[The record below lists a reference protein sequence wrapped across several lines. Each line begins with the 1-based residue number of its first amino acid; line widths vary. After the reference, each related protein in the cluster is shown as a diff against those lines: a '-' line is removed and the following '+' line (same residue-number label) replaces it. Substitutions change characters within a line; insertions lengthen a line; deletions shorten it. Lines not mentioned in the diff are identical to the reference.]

1 MRDTTPL
8 HEVTAAGAP
17 LGHLGQSLV
26 PGGDLLP
33 TALVL
38 ALGLG
43 GGLLMIRSGRMRRR
57 AVSAGYFCLVLAVAV
72 LVSLAPA
79 RTPDSEAAPAAGS
92 PVQAVF
98 QAGAEAVTVTVVPN
112 RPGTNLVSVTTPKA
126 SAGTDRDHLVAGR
139 RWPGSTRTWV
149 TVDLA
154 PGRSSLWVE
163 TGGVV
168 GEVELDTGR
177 GEEESRPTLAGPDGP
192 ECASAVVGAA
202 AASPEPEQPVTCPA
216 DRLSAQDAS
225 ALGATVRHL
234 RERGEKT
241 IALAED
247 ASPRGAGAGEVVRS
261 EAARAGLRVV
271 GPEEG
276 RHPLVIV
283 SGWSGADRT
292 ISGVTGETIEAR
304 GTYLAPWLLT
314 APALKP
320 AAGQLIALRYSPRDP
335 MPMRYV
341 TALARRYPGEQP
353 TAVGYEEWQRA
364 LGGVRQ
370 APAQLYAAAV
380 AYLPGSGA
388 GGTGHHGAAGTN
400 WLPDG
405 MITPVTGPMA

>member
-1 MRDTTPL
+1 MRDTSTMP
-8 HEVTAAGAP
+8 EVTAAGAP

-57 AVSAGYFCLVLAVAV
+57 SVSAGYFCLVLAVAV

-79 RTPDSEAAPAAGS
+79 RGPEPVAAPTTGT

-98 QAGAEAVTVTVVPN
+98 QAGGEAVTVTVVPN
-112 RPGTNLVSVTTPKA
+112 RPGTNLVSVATPKA
-126 SAGTDRDHLVAGR
+126 SAGTDRDHLVAGER
-139 RWPGSTRTWV
+139 RPGSTRTWV
-149 TVDLA
+149 TVELA

-163 TGGVV
+163 AGGVV
-168 GEVELDTGR
+168 GEVKLDTGR
-177 GEEESRPTLAGPDGP
+177 GEAESRTGLAGPDGP

-202 AASPEPEQPVTCPA
+202 AASAGQLPATCPA
-216 DRLSAQDAS
+216 DRLSGQDAS
-225 ALGATVRHL
+225 ALGSTVRHL

-241 IALAED
+241 LALAED
-247 ASPRGAGAGEVVRS
+247 TSPRGAQAGTVVRS
-261 EAARAGLRVV
+261 EAAKAGLRVV

-283 SGWSGADRT
+283 SGWSGADTT
-292 ISGVTGETIEAR
+292 IRRVTEGTIAAR

-341 TALARRYPGEQP
+341 TALAGRYPGEQP
-353 TAVGYEEWQRA
+353 TAAGYEEWQRA

-405 MITPVTGPMA
+405 MITPVTGPLA